1 MSGAGRPFTFGIE
14 EEYLLVNPVSRDLAG
29 DLQEGVIADVQ
40 AAIDEDV
47 GFATPEFLQ
56 AQVEVGTAVSTSI
69 AELRA
74 RLAALRGAVVSA
86 AERHGLAAI
95 AASTHPFANW
105 MALNHTPKE
114 RYDSLASDL
123 QGVARRLV
131 ICGMHMHVGIDDD
144 QSRID
149 LLNQMSYF
157 LPHILAL
164 STSSPFWRGRPSGLM
179 CYRLAVF
186 DELPR
191 TGLPER
197 FDSWEEYQRH
207 LRILDQAGVMRDA
220 SKLWW
225 DARAHATFPTIEIR
239 IADICTRLDDGI
251 AIAALSACILSML
264 RRLRRGNQRWRTYS
278 NMLIKENRWR
288 AQRYGLDE
296 GLIDFGVGAVVP
308 YEALLEELI
317 ELTAE
322 DAAALDCEA
331 EIASLRDIPA
341 RGTSAHNQ
349 LRVFQEARAAGAD
362 EHEALQGVVDWLI
375 AETKTG
381 LARRA

>member
-1 MSGAGRPFTFGIE
+1 MSAAGKPFTFGME
-14 EEYLLVNPVSRDLAG
+14 EEYLLVDPVSRDLAG
-29 DLQEGVIADVQ
+29 ALQEGVIADVQ
-40 AAIDEDV
+40 AAIDADI

-56 AQVEVGTAVSTSI
+56 AQVEVGTAVSGSI

-74 RLAALRGAVVSA
+74 RLTALRGAVVSA

-105 MALNHTPKE
+105 MTLNHTPKE

-131 ICGMHMHVGIDDD
+131 ICGMHVHIGIDDD

-157 LPHILAL
+157 LPHLLAL

-207 LRILDQAGVMRDA
+207 LRILDVAGVMQDA

-225 DARAHATFPTIEIR
+225 DARAHAKFPTIEIR

-264 RRLRRGNQRWRTYS
+264 HRLRRGNQKWRTYS

-308 YEALLEELI
+308 YDALLEELI

-322 DAAALDCEA
+322 DARMLNCEA
-331 EIASLRDIPA
+331 EIAALRDIPA

-349 LRVFQEARAAGAD
+349 LRVYGEARADGAD
-362 EHEALQGVVDWLI
+362 EHEALQRVVDWLI

-381 LARRA
+381 LAGRA